1 MTRRIFYVALGATVG
16 VLVVRRLTHAV
27 ESLQPQHVAGS
38 LVQSVQE
45 FLADVRVAMAERED
59 ELRDALGLDG
69 RHDLVDA
76 EV

>member
-1 MTRRIFYVALGATVG
+1 MTRRVFYVALGATVG
-16 VLVVRRLTHAV
+16 VLVARRLTHAV
-27 ESLQPQHVAGS
+27 ESLQPGHVAGS
-38 LVQSVQE
+38 FVQSVRE

-76 EV
+76 EA